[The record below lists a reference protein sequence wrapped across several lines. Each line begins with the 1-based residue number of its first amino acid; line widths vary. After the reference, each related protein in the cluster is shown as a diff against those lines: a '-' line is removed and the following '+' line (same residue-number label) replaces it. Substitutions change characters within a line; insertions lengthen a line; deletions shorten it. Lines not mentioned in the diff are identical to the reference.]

1 MRRDSVTPL
10 LQAVLAVVFLIPAI
24 AFSQEQ
30 SIRPGINKNFQN
42 PDVKEWIKRF
52 ERNGRDVYDKRNE
65 ILAACNLKPGMTV
78 ADVGAG
84 TGLFTYM
91 FSSAVGPEGHV
102 YAVDI
107 AESFIK
113 GIKTKSKEAGT
124 TNVKCIV
131 CTPEDTKLP
140 SDSVDVVFICD
151 TYHHFEFPHKTMAS
165 IHKSLR
171 AGGHVIVIDFQR
183 IEGVSSDWT
192 LNHVRGSKEDFTKEI
207 EEAGFKLVEE
217 KKDLLR
223 DKYFLRFKKV
233 AK

>member
-1 MRRDSVTPL
+1 MRRVSVTPILQVVLPVFFL
-10 LQAVLAVVFLIPAI
+10 LPAI

-30 SIRPGINKNFQN
+30 SVKPGINKNFEN
-42 PDVKEWIKRF
+42 PDVKAWIKRF

-65 ILAACNLKPGMTV
+65 ILAACKIKPGMSV

-84 TGLFTYM
+84 TGLFTRM
-91 FSSAVGPEGHV
+91 FSPLVGQEGRV

-107 AESFIK
+107 AESFVKDIEA
-113 GIKTKSKEAGT
+113 KSKEAGT

-131 CTPEDTKLP
+131 CTPQDTKLP
-140 SDSVDVVFICD
+140 PDSVDLAFTCD

-171 AGGHVIVIDFQR
+171 PGGQFIVIDFQR

-192 LNHVRGSKEDFTKEI
+192 LKHLRGSKEDFTKEI

-217 KKDLLR
+217 KTGLLK
-223 DKYFLRFKKV
+223 DKYFLRFEKASK
-233 AK
+233 

>member
-1 MRRDSVTPL
+1 MRRNSALPL
-10 LQAVLAVVFLIPAI
+10 LQVVLAVIFIPTI
-24 AFSQEQ
+24 ALSQEK
-30 SIRPGINKNFQN
+30 SLSPGINKNFED

-65 ILAACNLKPGMTV
+65 ILAACNIKTGMAI

-84 TGLFTYM
+84 TGLFTRM
-91 FSSAVGPEGHV
+91 FSPLVGQEGCV

-107 AESFIK
+107 AESFVKDIE
-113 GIKTKSKEAGT
+113 TKSKEAGT

-131 CTPEDTKLP
+131 CSPEDTKLP
-140 SDSVDVVFICD
+140 PDSVDLVFTCD

-171 AGGHVIVIDFQR
+171 PGGRVIVIDFQR

-192 LNHVRGSKEDFTKEI
+192 LKHVRGSKEDFTKEI
-207 EEAGFKLVEE
+207 EETGFKLVEE
-217 KKDLLR
+217 KKDLLK
-223 DKYFLRFKKV
+223 DKYFLHFKKV
-233 AK
+233 SK